1 LLLLFYF
8 KKLLVFVSYKDSKM
22 IADLKEQLFHKPIEF
37 LTKNDFL
44 DQKREKTEIVLD
56 CLSIVYK
63 C

>member
-1 LLLLFYF
+1 MF
-8 KKLLVFVSYKDSKM
+8 YKDSKM

-37 LTKNDFL
+37 LTKNEFL
-44 DQKREKTEIVLD
+44 CQKRKKTEIVLD